1 MRTDSALPLGPEPPD
16 FSLVLGGPLYQLLRR
31 AHLTGDVLELFWR
44 REIFF
49 ALLTWL
55 PLLILSIAEG
65 RAWGDSV
72 KLPFLFDADV
82 NVRFLLSLP
91 LLIAA
96 ELIVHQRMRV
106 VVKGF
111 LKRDLIPDAA
121 RAKFD
126 AAIAAAMRLRNS
138 VVAEVLLITFVY
150 TIGVFVIWRSQA
162 AIEVTTWYGR
172 SLGGELQPTWAGW
185 WFGLVSLPVFQF
197 ILARWYFRLFIWARF
212 LWQMSRIDLQLV
224 PTHPDRAG
232 GLGFLGNIPH
242 AFAPLLAA
250 QGALLAGV
258 MADKI
263 FYAGAKLIDFKIE
276 IVALLAVMLLSV
288 LGPLLVFMPLL
299 ARTKREGSREYGE
312 LALRYVRDFDQKWL
326 RGGAPADE
334 PLIGSADVQS
344 LADMGNSFEVV
355 REMNLVPF
363 GKTTL
368 IQLTVITLAPVAPL
382 VLTMIP
388 LGQLL
393 DHFLQVVL

>member
-1 MRTDSALPLGPEPPD
+1 MNSDSAQLHSPEPPD

-31 AHLTGDVLELFWR
+31 AHLTGDVLELVWR

-49 ALLTWL
+49 VLLTWM
-55 PLLILSIAEG
+55 PLLVLSIVEG

-72 KLPFLFDADV
+72 RLPFLFDADV
-82 NVRFLLSLP
+82 NARFLLSLP

-111 LKRDLIPDAA
+111 LKRGLIPDDA

-126 AAIAAAMRLRNS
+126 AAITAAMRLRNS
-138 VVAEVLLITFVY
+138 VAAEVLLIAFVY
-150 TIGVFVIWRSQA
+150 TIGVFVIWRSQV
-162 AIEVTTWYGR
+162 AIDVTTWYGR
-172 SLGGELQPTWAGW
+172 SLSGELRPTWAGW

-212 LWQMSRIDLQLV
+212 LWQVSRIDLQLV

-232 GLGFLGNIPH
+232 GLGFLGNLPH
-242 AFAPLLAA
+242 AFAPLLAG

-258 MADKI
+258 MANRI

-276 IVALLAVMLLSV
+276 IVALVAVMLFSV
-288 LGPLLVFMPLL
+288 LAPLLVFMPLL
-299 ARTKREGSREYGE
+299 ASTKREGSREYGE

-344 LADMGNSFEVV
+344 LADMGNSFQVV

-363 GKTTL
+363 GKDTL
-368 IQLTVITLAPVAPL
+368 LKLAVITLAPVAPL
-382 VLTMIP
+382 ILTMVP

-393 DHFLQVVL
+393 DRFLQVVL